1 MFRFCFIKRIFSLSN
16 FGKIAMKN
24 KHSAL
29 RLRIY
34 ISTTDRHKEILL
46 YEYLVLK
53 AKEFGIAGATVV
65 KGILGYGA
73 SSVIY
78 SGKFWEVSEKLPV
91 IVEVVDEEEKVLTFY
106 ESITPTLDNMRYGCM
121 VTTEKIE
128 VLLYKSGKKSTN

>member
-1 MFRFCFIKRIFSLSN
+1 
-16 FGKIAMKN
+16 MKN

-65 KGILGYGA
+65 KGTLGYGA

-91 IVEVVDEEEKVLTFY
+91 IVEVVDEEEKVLSFY

>member
-1 MFRFCFIKRIFSLSN
+1 ME
-16 FGKIAMKN
+16 N
-24 KHSAL
+24 KQPAL

-34 ISTTDRHKEILL
+34 ISTTDRYKEILL
-46 YEYLVLK
+46 YEYLVVN

-91 IVEVVDEEEKVLTFY
+91 IVEVVDEEQKVLSFF
-106 ESITPTLDNMRYGCM
+106 ESISPILDAMRYGCM
-121 VTTEKIE
+121 ATTENIE
-128 VLLYKSGKKSTN
+128 VLMYKSGKKTI